1 MDVPRSQGDAGG
13 TGERSRLRQLRE
25 RSVPDEVPDILAEGR
40 VAHLGFSVDGQPF
53 VIPLLYHYER
63 ARPDVVY
70 LHGSSRSRALRH
82 LAEGAPVCVTVTHL
96 DHLVYS
102 KTALDHSANYRSAV
116 CFGSGRVVEDPDEK
130 NAILERMVSRY
141 FAGRT
146 VGEDYSRATAQ
157 HLKATLLVE
166 VRVAEASGKAR
177 RGPPNGPGDDD
188 PDVPGTAGLVDVDR

>member
-1 MDVPRSQGDAGG
+1 MDGDDRGG
-13 TGERSRLRQLRE
+13 RARLRQLRD

-40 VAHLGFSVDGQPF
+40 VAHLGFTVDGQPF
-53 VIPLLYHYER
+53 VIPLLYHYDR
-63 ARPDVVY
+63 AEPARLY
-70 LHGSSRSRALRH
+70 LHGSGRSRALEH
-82 LAEGAPVCVTVTHL
+82 LATGAPVCVTVTHL
-96 DHLVYS
+96 DQLVYS

-116 CFGSGRVVEDPDEK
+116 CFGTGRVVDDPEEK

-146 VGEDYSRATAQ
+146 AGEDYARATPQ
-157 HLKATLLVE
+157 HLRATLLVE

-188 PDVPGTAGLVDVDR
+188 PDVPGTAGVVDAGG

>member
-1 MDVPRSQGDAGG
+1 MEVDDTGG
-13 TGERSRLRQLRE
+13 RARLRQLRD
-25 RSVPDEVPDILAEGR
+25 RSVPGEVPDILSEGR
-40 VAHLGFSVDGQPF
+40 VAHLGFAVDGQPF
-53 VIPLLYHYER
+53 VIPLLYHFDPGE
-63 ARPDVVY
+63 PDRIY
-70 LHGSSRSRALRH
+70 LHGSSKSRALRH
-82 LAEGAPVCVTVTHL
+82 LAGGAPVCVTVTHL
-96 DHLVYS
+96 DQLVYS

-116 CFGSGRVVEDPDEK
+116 CFGEGRVVEDPVEK

-146 VGEDYSRATAQ
+146 AGEHYSRATEG

-166 VRVAEASGKAR
+166 VRVTGSSGKAR